1 MKILVFNGSPKK
13 EKSDTMN
20 VTNAFLDG
28 IKSRTSTDIK
38 IRNVY
43 DKHLEYCKGCFA
55 CKLNGGTC
63 VYNDDMKEILQEILA
78 SDVLIFSFGL
88 YSYGMPAGLKN
99 LIDRTMPLSS
109 MAMQKVGDRYE
120 HIGQADFSKLHYV
133 MICGCGF
140 PNSKN
145 NFEAMVVQFKL
156 MFPNNHTMI
165 TIPEN
170 PMFSSR
176 EADVV
181 TKPRLELV
189 KSAGVEYANTYTIN
203 NALLQE
209 IGAPMIP
216 DEIYA
221 KICNGEK

>member
-13 EKSDTMN
+13 EKSDTLN
-20 VTNAFLDG
+20 VTNAFSDG
-28 IKSRTSTDIK
+28 IKSITDTDIK
-38 IRNVY
+38 IINVY
-43 DKHLEYCKGCFA
+43 NKHLEYCKGCFA

-145 NFEAMVVQFKL
+145 NFEAMVAQFKL
-156 MFPNNHTMI
+156 TFPNNHTII

-189 KSAGVEYANTYTIN
+189 KSAGAEYAKEYTIN
-203 NALLQE
+203 TALLQE
-209 IGAPMIP
+209 IGSPMIP

>member
-38 IRNVY
+38 IINVY

>member
-20 VTNAFLDG
+20 VTKAFLDG
-28 IKSRTSTDIK
+28 IKSITDTEIK
-38 IRNVY
+38 IINVY
-43 DKHLEYCKGCFA
+43 DKNLEYCKGCFA

-88 YSYGMPAGLKN
+88 YSYGMPAALKN

-120 HIGQADFSKLHYV
+120 HVGQADFSKLHYV
-133 MICGCGF
+133 MVCGCGF

-145 NFEAMVVQFKL
+145 NFEAMVAQFKL

-189 KSAGVEYANTYTIN
+189 KSAGVEYAKAYTIN

-209 IGAPMIP
+209 IGSPMIP

-221 KICNGEK
+221 KICNGGN

>member
-1 MKILVFNGSPKK
+1 MVKNGI
-13 EKSDTMN
+13 
-20 VTNAFLDG
+20 
-28 IKSRTSTDIK
+28 IKSNAMFWREFSKEDVEEFDID
-38 IRNVY
+38 I
-43 DKHLEYCKGCFA
+43 CA
-55 CKLNGGTC
+55 
-63 VYNDDMKEILQEILA
+63 
-78 SDVLIFSFGL
+78 
-88 YSYGMPAGLKN
+88 P
-99 LIDRTMPLSS
+99 
-109 MAMQKVGDRYE
+109 
-120 HIGQADFSKLHYV
+120 ADFSKLHYV

-145 NFEAMVVQFKL
+145 NFEAMVAQFKL

-189 KSAGVEYANTYTIN
+189 KSAGAEYAKAYTIN

-209 IGAPMIP
+209 IGSPMIP
-216 DEIYA
+216 NEIYA

>member
-38 IRNVY
+38 IINVY

-189 KSAGVEYANTYTIN
+189 KSAGVEYAKTYTIN

>member
-20 VTNAFLDG
+20 VTKAFLDG
-28 IKSRTSTDIK
+28 IKSKAEADIK
-38 IRNVY
+38 IINVY

-63 VYNDDMKEILQEILA
+63 VYNDDMKEILQEILT

-88 YSYGMPAGLKN
+88 YSYGMPAALKN

-120 HIGQADFSKLHYV
+120 HIGQADFSRLHYV

-145 NFEAMVVQFKL
+145 NFEAMFAQFKL

-189 KSAGVEYANTYTIN
+189 KSAGAEYAKAYTIN

-209 IGAPMIP
+209 IGSPMIP

>member
-13 EKSDTMN
+13 EKSDTMH
-20 VTNAFLDG
+20 VTNAFLNG
-28 IKSRTSTDIK
+28 IKSQINVDIK
-38 IRNVY
+38 IINVY

-55 CKLNGGTC
+55 CKMNGGTC
-63 VYNDDMKEILQEILA
+63 AYNDDMREILKEIVA

-109 MAMQKVGDRYE
+109 LAMQKVGDRYE
-120 HIGQADFSKLHYV
+120 HVGQADFSKLHYV

-145 NFEAMVVQFKL
+145 NFEAMVAQFKL

-189 KSAGVEYANTYTIN
+189 KSAGVEYAKAYTIN

-209 IGAPMIP
+209 IGSPMIP